1 MSEPDLSAPAPAPLV
16 IGQKMADGSIYAGL
30 TPDGDQQIF
39 AMPQDLSVLFR
50 FKQSLTMTFNLA
62 AATVEKLNAE
72 KTFGHNDWHI
82 PSLRNLHVL
91 RQNQN
96 EGALK
101 GTFNATNE
109 IFNDS
114 LNGWYWSSTT
124 DPKFRDTR
132 DNVRFTDG
140 QEYHTHQD
148 TDLLRC
154 RLIRLVPVPKS

>member
-1 MSEPDLSAPAPAPLV
+1 MPDTDMPTPAPQYLV

-39 AMPQDLSVLFR
+39 AMAEDLSQKFR
-50 FKQSLTMTFNLA
+50 FQKYLTMTFNQA
-62 AATVEKLNAE
+62 SGIVEKLNTENA
-72 KTFGHNDWHI
+72 FGHNDWHI

-91 RQNQN
+91 RLNQN

-114 LNGWYWSSTT
+114 LNGWYWSSTS
-124 DPKFRDTR
+124 DGKFQGTR

-140 QEYHTHQD
+140 KEYHTHED

-154 RLIRLVPVPKS
+154 RLIRLVPVKA